1 MSEKTI
7 RELLKS
13 SGAVVS
19 GHFRLSSDERHG
31 TTYINK
37 NLVMLKAADLFVIAS
52 EIAAKFSAKN
62 IQAVVGPATGGIGL
76 AAVTAVSL
84 IQLGTRDDVM
94 WGYAE
99 KSEADSD
106 VFEFG
111 RGFAEH
117 LKGRRILV
125 VEDILT
131 TGTSGRSVVDAA
143 RTVGGNVV
151 GFSAIVNR
159 GGITSKDLGHPG
171 TFSPLLSMTL
181 PTFAPDECPECLAG
195 TPLSTTLGD
204 TRPNAR
210 KSGKGSFG

>member
-7 RELLKS
+7 RELLKH

-19 GHFRLSSDERHG
+19 GHFRLSSGRHG

-37 NLVMLKAADLFVIAS
+37 NLAMLVAADLFVIAS
-52 EIAAKFSAKN
+52 EIADRFSAKN

-76 AAVTAVSL
+76 AAVTAVAL
-84 IQLGTRDDVM
+84 IQRGTRSNVM

-99 KSEADSD
+99 KSEADPD
-106 VFEFG
+106 VFVFG

-131 TGTSGRSVVDAA
+131 TGASARKVVDAA
-143 RTVGGNVV
+143 RTIGGNVV

-159 GGITSKDLGHPG
+159 GGVTSKDLGHPG
-171 TFSPLLSMTL
+171 TFSPLLSLTL
-181 PTFAPDECPECLAG
+181 PTFEPSECPECLAG
-195 TPLSTTLGD
+195 TPLSTTLGHA
-204 TRPNAR
+204 P
-210 KSGKGSFG
+210 KP

>member
-1 MSEKTI
+1 MSDKTI
-7 RELLKS
+7 RELLKN

-19 GHFRLSSDERHG
+19 GHFRLSSGRHG

-37 NLVMLKAADLFVIAS
+37 NQAMLMAADLFLIAS

-76 AAVTAVSL
+76 AATTAVSL

-99 KSEADSD
+99 KTRKAKPEDPD
-106 VFEFG
+106 VFVFG
-111 RGFAEH
+111 REFAEH
-117 LKGRRILV
+117 LAGRRILV

-131 TGTSGRSVVDAA
+131 TGASGRKVVDAA
-143 RTVGGNVV
+143 RAIGGNVV

-159 GGITSKDLGHPG
+159 GGVTSKDLGHPG
-171 TFSPLLSMTL
+171 TFSPLLSLTL
-181 PTFAPDECPECLAG
+181 PTIL
-195 TPLSTTLGD
+195 LV
-204 TRPNAR
+204 
-210 KSGKGSFG
+210 